1 MHVRIE
7 VAVITSRCHVYYM
20 MQKWPGTDHYIRPTH
35 IYFPW
40 KAFILWKYFSY
51 FNKKQVLRVLM
62 FHLYW
67 RTSTGLAMHRLPP
80 YSVAAI
86 FVATEY
92 PFTLISV
99 YRKSLVAFFMSTPV
113 PAFFIFDKFA
123 FNPFEGVQN
132 FVDTL
137 GVFSSQRQK
146 LTESF
151 FFH

>member
-1 MHVRIE
+1 M
-7 VAVITSRCHVYYM
+7 
-20 MQKWPGTDHYIRPTH
+20 G
-35 IYFPW
+35 
-40 KAFILWKYFSY
+40 ILLK
-51 FNKKQVLRVLM
+51 FNKKQALRVLM

-67 RTSTGLAMHRLPP
+67 RTSTYLAMHRLPP

-123 FNPFEGVQN
+123 FNPFEGVQ
-132 FVDTL
+132 
-137 GVFSSQRQK
+137 K
-146 LTESF
+146 LCRHSRCF
-151 FFH
+151 FRASDKN